1 MLVEMNKVSKKYKSK
16 LALRDVDLTIE
27 AGRVVGLLGHN
38 GSGKTTLIKLLE
50 GFLKPSKGEIRID
63 GLPVGKK
70 TKALVSYLPDSYFIP
85 DDYKVSE
92 ALDLFEEFFQDFNRQ
107 KASELLGFM
116 KLEEDMKVG
125 SMSKGMK
132 EKLHLTLILSREA
145 KLYIIDEPI
154 SGVDLVTRDQI
165 LEAILSN
172 IDEDK
177 SMIIT
182 THLVSD
188 MERIF
193 DDVAFLS
200 DGEIVLYA
208 NAEDLRMD
216 KNMQITDI
224 YREIFG

>member
-1 MLVEMNKVSKKYKSK
+1 MLVEMNNVSKKYKSK
-16 LALRDVDLTIE
+16 LALRNIDFSLE
-27 AGRVVGLLGHN
+27 EGRVVGLLGPN
-38 GSGKTTLIKLLE
+38 GSGKTTMIKLLE
-50 GFLKPSKGEIRID
+50 GFLKPSQGEIKIA
-63 GLPVGKK
+63 GEPVGKK
-70 TKALVSYLPDSYFIP
+70 TKAMVSYLPDSYFIP

-92 ALDLFEEFFQDFNRQ
+92 ALDLFEDFFADFNRA
-107 KASELLGFM
+107 KAKELLSFM

-125 SMSKGMK
+125 TMSKGMK
-132 EKLHLTLILSREA
+132 EKLHLTLILSRDA

-200 DGEIVLYA
+200 DGELILYG
-208 NAEDLRMD
+208 NAEDLRMK

>member
-1 MLVEMNKVSKKYKSK
+1 MLVEMNNVSKKYKSK
-16 LALRDVDLTIE
+16 LALRNIDFSLE
-27 AGRVVGLLGHN
+27 EGRVVGLLGPN
-38 GSGKTTLIKLLE
+38 GSGKTTMIKLLE
-50 GFLKPSKGEIRID
+50 GFLKPSQGEIKIA
-63 GLPVGKK
+63 GEPVGKK
-70 TKALVSYLPDSYFIP
+70 TKAMVSYLPDSYFIP

-92 ALDLFEEFFQDFNRQ
+92 ALDLFEDFFADFNRA
-107 KASELLGFM
+107 KAKELLSFM

-125 SMSKGMK
+125 TMSKGMK
-132 EKLHLTLILSREA
+132 EKLHLTLILSRDA

-200 DGEIVLYA
+200 DGELILYE
-208 NAEDLRMD
+208 NAEDLRMK

>member
-1 MLVEMNKVSKKYKSK
+1 MLVEMNNVSKKYKSK
-16 LALRDVDLTIE
+16 LALRNINFSLE
-27 AGRVVGLLGHN
+27 EGRVVGLLGPN

-50 GFLKPSKGEIRID
+50 GFLKPSQGEIKI
-63 GLPVGKK
+63 GGQPIGKN
-70 TKALVSYLPDSYFIP
+70 TKAMVSYLPDSYFIP

-92 ALDLFEEFFQDFNRQ
+92 ALDLFGDFFADFNRD
-107 KASELLGFM
+107 KAEELLSFM

-125 SMSKGMK
+125 TMSKGMK
-132 EKLHLTLILSREA
+132 EKLHLSLILARDA

-200 DGEIVLYA
+200 DGELILYD
-208 NAEDLRMD
+208 NAEDLRMK